1 MDFDFIMLG
10 LLMFIRVLSLS
21 TEQLSVHGLGREVRQ
36 PLATMV
42 ITFGGAACVLWG
54 AAALH
59 DQVEW
64 IGITIWSGAIY
75 AITFGLYTTALGIGP
90 VGEVSPWT
98 NATIVLMWLVRP
110 TGGIVSALAMVLF
123 AVGAW
128 KLVGRKVSKAVVMMV
143 AGDVLLVT
151 ARLVDASHT
160 GYPLYAYAASQFTS
174 VALWMLVP
182 TFLFQKHKNVLQLAA
197 ARPLWGVTAAGANAI
212 AYLTLFALLKW
223 LPPTIVEAVSSLAGL
238 LATLFGV
245 VFFRETDG
253 RRKIVACTLMTLGVL
268 CLLLDHWHPS

>member
-1 MDFDFIMLG
+1 ML
-10 LLMFIRVLSLS
+10 IRVLSL
-21 TEQLSVHGLGREVRQ
+21 TNEQLTVHGLGRNAE

-42 ITFGGAACVLWG
+42 ITFGGAACVLWV

-59 DQVEW
+59 GEVEW

-75 AITFGLYTTALGIGP
+75 AVTFGLYTTALGIGP

-98 NATIVLMWLVRP
+98 NATIVLLWLVHP
-110 TGGIVSALAMVLF
+110 TGGLVSVLAMLLF
-123 AVGAW
+123 AIGAW
-128 KLVGRKVSKAVVMMV
+128 KLVSRRMSKAVFMII
-143 AGDVLLVT
+143 AGDILLVT

-160 GYPLYAYAASQFTS
+160 GYPLYAYAASQFSS

-182 TFLFQKHKNVLQLAA
+182 TVLLQSTKKVLGLAVS
-197 ARPLWGVTAAGANAI
+197 RPLWAAGAASANAM
-212 AYLTLFALLKW
+212 AYLSLFALLKW
-223 LPPTIVEAVSSLAGL
+223 LPPTLVEAVSSLAGL

-245 VFFRETDG
+245 VFFHEADG
-253 RRKIVACTLMTLGVL
+253 RRKVFACVLMTAGVL